1 MRIKESQDAL
11 EIYTAEGVAR
21 LRSTNIITTPHSNL
35 FISKEFKEAL
45 KFTSYETFENE
56 KIVEIKISD
65 NNKDIVELI
74 DEATAELVNN
84 GLDINEELDE
94 FWWGE

>member
-1 MRIKESQDAL
+1 MRIKESQDPV
-11 EIYTAEGVAR
+11 EIYAAEGVAR
-21 LRSTNIITTPHSNL
+21 SRSTNIITTPHSNL

-45 KFTSYETFENE
+45 KFTSYETFEGK

-65 NNKDIVELI
+65 NNNDIVELI
-74 DEATAELVNN
+74 DEATSELVNN
-84 GLDINEELDE
+84 GLDINDELED